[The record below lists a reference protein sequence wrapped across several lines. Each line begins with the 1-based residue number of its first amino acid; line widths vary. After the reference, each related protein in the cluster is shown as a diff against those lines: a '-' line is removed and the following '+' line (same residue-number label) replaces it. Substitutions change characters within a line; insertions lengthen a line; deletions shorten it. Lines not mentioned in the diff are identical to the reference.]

1 MKRILLIAISIC
13 LVLASVFGIFVSANG
28 LDDITEILRKTNLQ
42 TADINDSI
50 DLISERY
57 EEIRG
62 TDKDAK
68 SYAEGLVTDEVG
80 TAKLNQGQAE
90 YNKGQAQLAAG
101 QKEYDAAKSK
111 LDKGKSDY
119 ANAQATI
126 AQKEK
131 EIAAGEK
138 QIAAGEKQIADAK
151 AQLADAKAQRDA
163 GQAKLDKAKPT
174 YDTIMQIKSSTGDVG
189 EIVEAAIN
197 RVLKSAG
204 YRSVS
209 EVTAE
214 YEAGQAQLADANAQI
229 AQAEKDIA
237 AGEKQLEDGKKQLA
251 DGKAQLADGKS
262 QLADAKKQLDAG
274 EKELANGKAKLDS
287 GKAEL
292 ASAERQLAA
301 GRKAMADNS
310 TQMAE
315 DLEKLEGSEDA
326 TEVVE
331 TGIKILLAN
340 DGIADKVTDPEDYDA
355 VLDAAREYV
364 EEETQNVQVEL
375 SVRQHLYSLLRIL
388 GIIGVLAGACGI
400 LAAVVPKAQTLIISL
415 AFNAVTASGAIALNV
430 YGMLKGYRY
439 FVYSLGDNSGTG
451 SLQNGAIMALAAV
464 AVVAVII
471 SLVCLKAYRIGEGKV
486 VPKVAVVEE
495 VPAEPKKRRDDED
508 DDDEGWATLKGGPAI
523 PQKQPAPP
531 QKKQQPAAKQAPKK
545 QDKKPKAAPKKA
557 EQPAP
562 KPAAAVA
569 PDDELIERMQAQ
581 TQLLN
586 EETERLENE
595 NRLKDFELARRE
607 YEEALRKFEEARKGN

>member
-13 LVLASVFGIFVSANG
+13 LVLASVFGIFASANG
-28 LDDITEILRKTNLQ
+28 LGDITEILRKTNLQ

-57 EEIRG
+57 DEIRG
-62 TDKDAK
+62 TDADAK

-119 ANAQATI
+119 AAAEATI

-138 QIAAGEKQIADAK
+138 EIAAGEKKIADAK

-163 GQAKLDKAKPT
+163 GQAKLDKVTPVYNTVKPM
-174 YDTIMQIKSSTGDVG
+174 YDKLNGSTAG
-189 EIVEAAIN
+189 EITAAAIN
-197 RVLKSAG
+197 RVLRDAG
-204 YRSVS
+204 YSDINQVFS
-209 EVTAE
+209 E
-214 YEAGQAQLADANAQI
+214 YESGQAQLADANAQI

-237 AGEKQLEDGKKQLA
+237 AGEKQLADGKSQLA
-251 DGKAQLADGKS
+251 DGKAKLADGKS

-292 ASAERQLAA
+292 ASAEKQLAA
-301 GRKAMADNS
+301 GRRAMADNS
-310 TQMAE
+310 SQMAE

-326 TEVVE
+326 AAVVE
-331 TGIKILLAN
+331 SGIQILLAN
-340 DGIADKVTDPEDYDA
+340 DGIAGKVTNPEDYDE
-355 VLDAAREYV
+355 VLAAAREYV
-364 EEETQNVQVEL
+364 DEETANVQAEL

-388 GIIGVLAGACGI
+388 CVVGILAGAAGI
-400 LAAVVPKAQTLIISL
+400 IAAVLPKAQTLIISL
-415 AFNAVTASGAIALNV
+415 VLTSAAAIGALALNV
-430 YGMLKGYRY
+430 YGMLNGYRY

-451 SLQNGAIMALAAV
+451 SLQNGAMMALAAV
-464 AVVAVII
+464 AVVAAII
-471 SLVCLKAYRIGEGKV
+471 SYVCLRAYRIGEGKV
-486 VPKVAVVEE
+486 VPRTPVEKE
-495 VPAEPKKRRDDED
+495 APVEKKSRRADED
-508 DDDEGWATLKGGPAI
+508 EDDEGWATLKAGPAI
-523 PQKQPAPP
+523 PQKQQPAP
-531 QKKQQPAAKQAPKK
+531 KQAPKK
-545 QDKKPKAAPKKA
+545 PEKKAAPKK
-557 EQPAP
+557 E
-562 KPAAAVA
+562 AAVA
-569 PDDELIERMQAQ
+569 PNDELIERMQAQ
-581 TQLLN
+581 TKRLN

-595 NRLKDFELARRE
+595 SRLKDFELARRE
-607 YEEALRKFEEARKGN
+607 YEEALRKFEEARKGV